1 MTANFLAQGTPQ
13 LLCKDH
19 IAQWSCHMPRNLAPC
34 HTFLVGFWC
43 KFLFFSLENM
53 HRFLTI
59 LYLRNCHGW
68 FDSASFQGICCWCD
82 EWACSETCANNYI
95 TPKCIRNPE
104 IGVTETVGDLL
115 TDLLPTKPKT
125 PNLHSLKLT
134 EHPQSPKENSSF
146 NVYLFKCCYSFRES
160 NLVGILDTTLI
171 QTEARNDCRV
181 QSSPKKQPS
190 KRRLQHHGLPLLP
203 AEFLPANRRR
213 WINDSFC
220 RPYYILLIG
229 RTIVNHIK

>member
-1 MTANFLAQGTPQ
+1 
-13 LLCKDH
+13 
-19 IAQWSCHMPRNLAPC
+19 
-34 HTFLVGFWC
+34 
-43 KFLFFSLENM
+43 M

-59 LYLRNCHGW
+59 FYLRNCHGW

-82 EWACSETCANNYI
+82 EWAWSANNYI

-104 IGVTETVGDLL
+104 IR
-115 TDLLPTKPKT
+115 T
-125 PNLHSLKLT
+125 PNLHSLKRT
-134 EHPQSPKENSSF
+134 EHLQSPKENSSF

-220 RPYYILLIG
+220 RPYYILLIWL
-229 RTIVNHIK
+229 TIVNHIGHKVAWNCMVTWCCTITRLQ